1 LSLQGTATPAL
12 EARWLHVSQLRCQE
26 AGAQRS
32 ERYESTPTYEINKF
46 DELIEH
52 NLVHPNVV
60 KAITEGMGHH
70 TMTQV
75 QSMTINQALQGTDM

>member
-1 LSLQGTATPAL
+1 MIS
-12 EARWLHVSQLRCQE
+12 
-26 AGAQRS
+26 
-32 ERYESTPTYEINKF
+32 KF

-52 NLVHPNVV
+52 DLVHPNIV

-75 QSMTINQALQGTDM
+75 QTLTINKALGGTDM